1 MTFSYLYVL
10 QLPPKRIFKVCSIFG
25 RRRVFLKIL
34 EQIMKTWA
42 FILAL
47 KAESGRQIVPL
58 KLAMLYLL
66 GNPFIS
72 IQR

>member
-1 MTFSYLYVL
+1 MLEL
-10 QLPPKRIFKVCSIFG
+10 HARILFKVCSIFG

-47 KAESGRQIVPL
+47 QAETGRQIVPL

-72 IQR
+72 IER